1 MVNVFALLKP
11 ILILTLKI
19 VGGVRPQRVE
29 IETGTVVNFWVPVT
43 RKSSKPSVVLIHGF
57 FADGILTWL
66 FQVLSLSSKCNVYVP
81 DLLFFG
87 DSVTD
92 NLDRSTSFQAEC
104 IAEGL
109 KKLGVESCSVVG
121 LSYGGMVG
129 FKLAKMYPSLVE
141 TFVASGTVMELT
153 ESISR
158 ASLHNLGSSGWTETL
173 LPETIDG
180 LKSLIE
186 ISFHSKIMTWFPDF
200 VYKHFL
206 EVMFSNGKERA
217 ELLNALVVPDNQLLL
232 PADYSQNITLLWGED
247 DRIFNLKV
255 ADQLKRQLGDK
266 ATLRCIAKAGHAAPL
281 DRPIMYNQHLR
292 TILVIE

>member
-1 MVNVFALLKP
+1 MFNVFALLKP

-19 VGGVRPQRVE
+19 VAGVKPQKVE
-29 IETGTVVNFWVPVT
+29 IVNETGSSTVINFWIPVT
-43 RKSSKPSVVLIHGF
+43 RNSSKPSVVLIHGF

-92 NLDRSTSFQAEC
+92 NPDRSTNFQAEC

-109 KKLGVESCSVVG
+109 KKLAVERCTVVG

-129 FKLAKMYPSLVE
+129 FKLAKMYSGLVE

-158 ASLHNLGSSGWTETL
+158 TSLHNLGFSGWTDCL
-173 LPETIDG
+173 LPETVEG
-180 LKSLIE
+180 LKSLLE
-186 ISFHSKIMTWFPDF
+186 ICSHSKIFTRFPDF
-200 VYKHFL
+200 V
-206 EVMFSNGKERA
+206 
-217 ELLNALVVPDNQLLL
+217 
-232 PADYSQNITLLWGED
+232 
-247 DRIFNLKV
+247 
-255 ADQLKRQLGDK
+255 
-266 ATLRCIAKAGHAAPL
+266 
-281 DRPIMYNQHLR
+281 
-292 TILVIE
+292 